1 MLDHYVSF
9 KLKPECKGD
18 LDEVVTQLRGLEA
31 AVPAIRYSEVIVN
44 QLQGPHSYD
53 LLFHIRVDDERAFKE
68 DYMLHPNHVPVQH
81 FIEARVCAIADIDM
95 LS

>member
-18 LDEVVTQLRGLEA
+18 LDEVVARLKGLQA
-31 AVPAIRYSEVIVN
+31 DVPAVRFSEVIVN
-44 QLQGPHSYD
+44 QLQGPNSFD

-68 DYMLHPNHVPVQH
+68 DYMLHPKHVPVQH
-81 FIEARVCAIADIDM
+81 YIEARVCGIADIDM
-95 LS
+95 FS